1 MIRKCYR
8 DGFLKA
14 LNELSARE
22 QLIILK
28 RRLNEE
34 GATLEQLGRILGVS
48 KERVRQL
55 EHRALK
61 KLQKTL
67 EVQSRSSFGESS
79 LDLLSQFS

>member
-1 MIRKCYR
+1 MK
-8 DGFLKA
+8 
-14 LNELSARE
+14 
-22 QLIILK
+22 
-28 RRLNEE
+28 E

-61 KLQKTL
+61 KLQKTYWKL
-67 EVQSRSSFGESS
+67 QSESS

>member
-1 MIRKCYR
+1 MKK
-8 DGFLKA
+8 GP
-14 LNELSARE
+14 
-22 QLIILK
+22 
-28 RRLNEE
+28 
-34 GATLEQLGRILGVS
+34 LEQLGRILGVS

-67 EVQSRSSFGESS
+67 EIQSRSSFGESS